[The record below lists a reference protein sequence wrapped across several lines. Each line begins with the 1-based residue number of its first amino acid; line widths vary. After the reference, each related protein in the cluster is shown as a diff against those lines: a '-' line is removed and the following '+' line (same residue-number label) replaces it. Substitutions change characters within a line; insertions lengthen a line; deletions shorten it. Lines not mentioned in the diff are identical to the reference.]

1 MTATKNAPE
10 TQLTAPRVM
19 NPPELDADQQRAQHQ
34 ELAAELKRAAQAL
47 GFSLAGICVAHVS
60 PAFQRLNQWLDAGYD
75 GEMAYLR
82 ERRAA
87 YEHPRGVLPGVRS
100 LLMLGWNYRTVEPAE
115 LQPGQGRVARYA
127 LATVDYHDL
136 LHDRLRQLKQ
146 LVLRHHPQAAV
157 RGVVDSA
164 PLLEREYARA
174 AGLGWIGK
182 NTLLLNRAFGS
193 WFFLAALLTDLPL
206 PADQPFTADHCGS
219 CRACL
224 DACPTQAFP
233 QPYVLDARRCIS
245 YATIEQRGPLPQEWH
260 NQLGDWVYGC
270 DICQEVC
277 PWNRRVSPSE
287 SPDFSPHPLLN
298 PLDLIPLF
306 DWDEAEFRRQ
316 FRRLPLWRA
325 KRAGLLRN
333 AALVLGRQ
341 RPLGAAAALE
351 RGASD
356 SDPLVRSASIWA
368 LAQFPPNIARPIL
381 EARHAAE
388 ADPQILEDLAQLLTL
403 L

>member
-1 MTATKNAPE
+1 MNLPDPAADPPTAA
-10 TQLTAPRVM
+10 AR
-19 NPPELDADQQRAQHQ
+19 
-34 ELAAELKRAAQAL
+34 ELAAELKQAARKL
-47 GFSLAGICVAHVS
+47 GFSLAGICVAHAS
-60 PAFQRLNQWLDAGYD
+60 PAFHRLNQWLDAGYD

-82 ERRAA
+82 QRRAA

-146 LVLRHHPQAAV
+146 LVLRHFPQAAV

-164 PLLEREYARA
+164 PLLEREYGRA

-182 NTLLLNRAFGS
+182 NTLLLNREAGS

-206 PADQPFTADHCGS
+206 PADEPFTADHCGS

-233 QPYVLDARRCIS
+233 QPYLLDARRCIS
-245 YATIEQRGPLPQEWH
+245 YATIEHRGPLTHEWH
-260 NQLGDWVYGC
+260 DQVGDWVFGC

-277 PWNRRVSPSE
+277 PWNRRVAVTE
-287 SPDFSPHPLLN
+287 APDFTPHPLLN
-298 PLDLIPLF
+298 PLELVPLF
-306 DWDEAEFRRQ
+306 SWDEAEFRRQ
-316 FRRLPLWRA
+316 FRRLPLWRV

-341 RPLGAAAALE
+341 RPPGAAAALE
-351 RGASD
+351 LGSAD
-356 SDPLVRSASIWA
+356 VDPLVRAASIWA
-368 LAQFPPNIARPIL
+368 LAQFSADIARPIL
-381 EARHAAE
+381 QTRQTTET
-388 ADPQILEDLAQLLTL
+388 DPQIREDLTQLLTL